1 MEILPAMLCTEESG
15 LAPFPHRGNKERVGT
30 LSKMNEKKNLKQQQQ
45 KLGTAERRL
54 KGKNSAWYEI
64 YWPIFKKI
72 K

>member
-30 LSKMNEKKNLKQQQQ
+30 LPKMNEKKNLKQQQQ

-54 KGKNSAWYEI
+54 KGKKIVPGMKFIGLYL
-64 YWPIFKKI
+64 KK
-72 K
+72 